1 VQDSK
6 TFVPALYLL
15 YVALTFTMAGCS
27 QNSPHWSDIIP
38 DSALYVIV
46 PGQGSSVTDILDE
59 PYIPLLDDS
68 TPSVLQLSTNIE
80 NTGSGNAVVHALFLY
95 PDTATDWQPVWILQP
110 SEGLMNQLKQ
120 NYQKEFAQN
129 RYDFGG
135 HTVEKLFIADREIY
149 AADVGNYML
158 FSESSFGIEQSI
170 RTIGSDGRAMD
181 LTRDQTDPGTFIANT
196 PALDTWVMQMAKTSY
211 RPSLLNLFS
220 GSMPVEFSLDNR
232 ADTTVVNWNL
242 NGTLPISD
250 DPSTLLRGI
259 RSPAKPLSLD
269 KYISANA
276 ASFSIL
282 QISPPAAPVSNKDAN
297 FEADRFL
304 TANPEIWQTIASS
317 LNRELAF
324 VTFAESGA
332 ESSSEFMFLRKLDD
346 SSALQAQLETLT
358 EAQLAEKNGQ
368 TYAIQSREL
377 GHLIGSELNT
387 MSSFYLTITNNVAVL
402 AQRKGLAES
411 VAGDANRRRV
421 MFYDDDYRKVR
432 DTLNAELSSLTYV
445 DARKFGTYIQP
456 WLNPQTYFP
465 AIASRLDLLVI
476 SSIASPD
483 DSSAELDIAS
493 FRKEVSDDPFRERWV
508 FPLSSEEFTG
518 APLLADITASG
529 RDEIIFSTGIGTLY
543 VLAIDGTEFFRA
555 NTGSDR
561 PVGPPVVYDWYG
573 NNRNVI
579 LQAAGNKIY
588 AWNTNGAVLPNFP
601 ITLDEQITTPVII
614 RDVTRNGIAE
624 IIVATAD
631 RNLHILNSRGQA
643 ISGWPNSVNSVIND
657 QPLITTIDGELQIVA
672 VSENTLHGWGINGG
686 ITEGFPVFLD
696 SPLSGTPGSNRSHL
710 LGAGRDGNLY
720 SVGSAKLFSD
730 SLATA
735 ATDGPEGV
743 TLQQLRVSPDALNAQ
758 PYTRKLLI
766 REGDE
771 FLREELI
778 VVQSSNGSVFLYN
791 TNGDLRFTTSMGQP
805 ASGSAGPILVDIDL
819 DQRMDIVSLGDFGR
833 LYAWNILTEERLY
846 GLPTTGMEHPLI
858 TDLYGDGNNEII
870 AFTREGLRCWTIL
883 ETKTESELEQ

>member
-1 VQDSK
+1 MI
-6 TFVPALYLL
+6 
-15 YVALTFTMAGCS
+15 MAGCS
-27 QNSPHWSDIIP
+27 QGSKHWSEIIP

-46 PGQGSSVTDILDE
+46 PEEERSISDILDE
-59 PYIPLLDDS
+59 PYIPLLDDI
-68 TPSVLQLSTNIE
+68 TPSVVQLSTNIE
-80 NTGSGNAVVHALFLY
+80 EAGSRNAAVHALFLY

-110 SEGLMNQLKQ
+110 IKGLMNYLKD

-129 RYDFGG
+129 RYDFGDY
-135 HTVEKLFIADREIY
+135 TVEKLFIADREIY
-149 AADVGNYML
+149 AVEVGNYML

-170 RTIGSDGRAMD
+170 RTISSDRSAMT
-181 LTRDQTDPGTFIANT
+181 LTPDQTEPGTFIANT
-196 PALDTWVMQMAKTSY
+196 PALDTWVMQMAKISY
-211 RPSLLNLFS
+211 RPSLLDLFN
-220 GSMPVEFSLDNR
+220 GSNPVAFSLEKR
-232 ADTTVVNWNL
+232 PDTTEGNWSL
-242 NGTLPISD
+242 NGTLPISE

-259 RSPAKPLSLD
+259 RSPAKRLSLD

-282 QISPPAAPVSNKDAN
+282 QISPPAAPVTTGDSDI
-297 FEADRFL
+297 EADRFL
-304 TANPEIWQTIASS
+304 TENPDIWQNIASS
-317 LNRELAF
+317 LNSELAF

-332 ESSSEFMFLRKLDD
+332 ESSSEYMFLRKLDD
-346 SSALQAQLETLT
+346 PSALQAQLKDLA
-358 EAQLAEKNGQ
+358 EAEVVEKNGQ
-368 TYAIQSREL
+368 TYAIQSREF
-377 GHLIGSELNT
+377 GQLIGSELNT
-387 MSSFYLTITNNVAVL
+387 MSSFYLTITNDVAVL
-402 AQRKGLAES
+402 AQRRGLAES
-411 VAGDANRRRV
+411 VAGDSNRRRV

-432 DTLNAELSSLTYV
+432 DKLNAELSSLTYV
-445 DARKFGTYIQP
+445 DARKFGTYVQP
-456 WLNPQTYFP
+456 WLNPQNYFS
-465 AIASRLDLLVI
+465 AITSRLDLLVI
-476 SSIASPD
+476 SSVASAD
-483 DSSAELDIAS
+483 DPSVELDIAS
-493 FRKEVSDDPFRERWV
+493 FRKEVTDDPFRERWV

-529 RDEIIFSTGIGTLY
+529 RDEIIFSTGIGTLF
-543 VLAIDGTEFFRA
+543 VLATDGTEVFRA

-579 LQAAGNKIY
+579 LQAAGNRIY

-631 RNLHILNSRGQA
+631 RKLHILNSRGQA

-657 QPLITTIDGELQIVA
+657 QPLITTIDGELQIFA
-672 VSENTLHGWGINGG
+672 VSENTLHGWGINGV
-686 ITEGFPVFLD
+686 IVDGFPVFLD
-696 SPLSGTPGSNRSHL
+696 SPLSGTPGSNGSHL

-720 SVGSAKLFSD
+720 SLGAAKLFSD
-730 SLATA
+730 TLATA
-735 ATDGPEGV
+735 VDGGQEDV
-743 TLQQLRVSPDALNAQ
+743 TLQQLRVSPNALNSQ
-758 PYTRKLLI
+758 PFTRELLI
-766 REGDE
+766 RDGDD

-778 VVQSSNGSVFLYN
+778 VVQSSNGSIFLYN
-791 TNGDLRFTTSMGQP
+791 TRGELRFTTSMGQP
-805 ASGSAGPILVDIDL
+805 ASGSAGPILVDVDL

-846 GLPTTGMEHPLI
+846 GLPTTGMEYPVI

-883 ETKTESELEQ
+883 KTTLESELE